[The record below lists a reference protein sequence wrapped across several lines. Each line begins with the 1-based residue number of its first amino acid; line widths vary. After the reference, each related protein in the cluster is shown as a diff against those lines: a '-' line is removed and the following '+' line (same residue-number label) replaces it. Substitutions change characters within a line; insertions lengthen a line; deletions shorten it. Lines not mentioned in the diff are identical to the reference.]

1 VRTPDSEVIVHGT
14 RFAVDVE
21 RDDEADGTVT
31 SVSVSRG
38 SVLVVHGA
46 DQRLIRAGD
55 TWSSDARAPESRGE
69 VSQRVG
75 TTRMPARRVPRRVLA
90 RDGNLTEQ
98 NRLFQ
103 AALDARA
110 AGDDALVVRSL
121 DALLARFPESALAP
135 EARLLRVRTI
145 RRARED

>member
-1 VRTPDSEVIVHGT
+1 
-14 RFAVDVE
+14 
-21 RDDEADGTVT
+21 
-31 SVSVSRG
+31 
-38 SVLVVHGA
+38 
-46 DQRLIRAGD
+46 
-55 TWSSDARAPESRGE
+55 
-69 VSQRVG
+69 
-75 TTRMPARRVPRRVLA
+75 MPARRVPRRVLA